1 MATLL
6 EQQRLRL
13 DLGLA
18 ADDEDGLSDATIDAL
33 FVEVEETYTDSS
45 SIIAATRVTYISRL
59 MMQAAA
65 DVDYTQN
72 NTQEKSSQRYA
83 HLAKELAKWQARL
96 DAAVEISN
104 GSAARFGRTTRRPA
118 RIKEHPGGNGWSTWW
133 PT

>member
-1 MATLL
+1 LATST
-6 EQQRLRL
+6 ERQRLRL

-18 ADDEDGLSDATIDAL
+18 ADDTTSLPDATIDAL
-33 FVEVEETYTDSS
+33 FVEAEETYTDAS
-45 SIIAATRVTYISRL
+45 SIIAATRVIYINRL

-65 DVDYTQN
+65 DVDYVQN
-72 NTQEKSSQRYA
+72 NTQEKASQRYA

-96 DAAVEISN
+96 DAAVAISN